1 MLRKHTLTF
10 AAVFLAVLAL
20 GLAMRSA
27 SGADAQ
33 RGRALYE
40 SRCST
45 CHSVSVHGRKKRVA
59 SDFNDVRR
67 WVVRWNDNLALH
79 WGDEEV
85 DDVSAYLNN
94 TYYRFAC
101 PPTVCKTVSL
111 APGMP
116 LPHRPSDRR
125 KPT

>member
-1 MLRKHTLTF
+1 MLRNHSISF
-10 AAVFLAVLAL
+10 AAVFIAVLCI

-40 SRCST
+40 SRCFN
-45 CHSVSVHGRKKRVA
+45 CHSESVHGRKTRVA

-67 WVVRWNDNLALH
+67 WVVRWNDNLGLS
-79 WGDEEV
+79 WGDEEI
-85 DDVSAYLNN
+85 DDVAVYLNE

-101 PPTVCKTVSL
+101 PPTVCKVISRAAGASL
-111 APGMP
+111 A
-116 LPHRPSDRR
+116 HR
-125 KPT
+125 